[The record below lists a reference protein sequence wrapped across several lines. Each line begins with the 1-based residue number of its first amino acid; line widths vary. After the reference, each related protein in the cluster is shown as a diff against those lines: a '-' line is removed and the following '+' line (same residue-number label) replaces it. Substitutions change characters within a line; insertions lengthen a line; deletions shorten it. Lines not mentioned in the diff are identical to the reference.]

1 MTGGGIVSRLGAAD
15 DGGVLGGRVGGAVL
29 AAIRTEI
36 AATQEELAERAGVS
50 VTTVQAWERGRKPL
64 VNMPFARLRN
74 LRRDLEAAGAA
85 PGLLGLWDRALDA
98 DVILAGLGS
107 TDPERHPLAL
117 MVPDRTMTAL
127 LAWPLTGQPPRQL
140 ASARASLTAGQGE
153 ITTAATALRE
163 AADRASGDQ
172 ERPAMLRR
180 QARFL
185 LAQADDPAARQW
197 AASNDARD
205 LRAPGDLRT
214 WTPRWAAA
222 RSAAHVAAAA
232 GNPEPLHRF
241 IDQGLS
247 DDRLITANLNYWA
260 YWAGESPATWNT
272 DSAMTRPA
280 AGTWHG
286 TPLLATLLRGIVHA
300 PYRDLCACTLWALL
314 LLRRHRLTSPRQLPA
329 INSAVSHA
337 LQAGAL
343 APTARQ
349 RLEQV
354 SYLTNSA

>member
-1 MTGGGIVSRLGAAD
+1 MTGGRTVSRLVAAS

-29 AAIRTEI
+29 AEIRTGI
-36 AATQEELAERAGVS
+36 GATQEELADRTGVS

-64 VNMPFARLRN
+64 VNMPFARLRT
-74 LRRDLEAAGAA
+74 LRRDLEAAGTA
-85 PGLLGLWDRALDA
+85 PGLLALWDRALDA
-98 DVILAGLGS
+98 DVILAGLG
-107 TDPERHPLAL
+107 TPDPERHPLA
-117 MVPDRTMTAL
+117 MIVPDRAMTGL

-140 ASARASLTAGQGE
+140 ASARAGLTAGHGE
-153 ITTAATALRE
+153 VTAVATALRE
-163 AADRASGDQ
+163 AADRADGDQ

-205 LRAPGDLRT
+205 IRAPGDLRT

-222 RSAAHVAAAA
+222 RSAAHVAAAT
-232 GNPEPLHRF
+232 GNLDPLHRF

-247 DDRLITANLNYWA
+247 DDRLISANLNYWA
-260 YWAGESPATWNT
+260 YWAGENTAMWNT

-286 TPLLATLLRGIVHA
+286 TPLLGTLLRGIVHA
-300 PYRDLCACTLWALL
+300 PYRDLCAHTLWALL
-314 LLRRHRLTSPRQLPA
+314 LLRRPHLTSPKQLPA
-329 INSAVSHA
+329 INTAVSHA
-337 LQAGAL
+337 LQTGAL
-343 APTARQ
+343 APSARQ

-354 SYLTNSA
+354 SYLTSNA